1 MSLCFTRIMNT
12 QPLAMKLREINQSE
26 DGGRMPKLASAVTHQ
41 YVLKHQSSL
50 VVAYASACASE
61 VFRIFAP
68 EQPYEKE
75 ETLRAVYENFNQTL
89 GWLKYASSSSS
100 RRKKDHD
107 DEDEDDEN
115 EDDEDEDDEGEKE
128 EKEEEEEDGKK
139 LKKKNSKK
147 STKKKTKADPAN
159 PPPNLERK
167 RILFEQSERLLRNI
181 AQYGLCVPVLDLEDK
196 STSVELAKDL
206 FETLFDATTA
216 KTEPIIGE
224 NVARVLNTMIE
235 ERGGGYDVL
244 EHSPLLPEILEQTL
258 SRLVEPKKSQNPSAH
273 ALSSALV
280 VSCSTSL
287 HVPTQKFLVKSI
299 RNLVPKNHALFN
311 LSKKHAAILEA
322 LASVDAAVLSTLW
335 PELHEEARSEEVAQR
350 LKACA
355 LLGRV
360 LRARSSTIRIANNG
374 NSFGCIA
381 DEYPHVLKMFCER
394 FSDKERAVRVFCCNW
409 ALNFL
414 NNGSVGEDAEKT
426 VTNETLPSSQSSSD
440 GTKKTSDNSNT
451 ISRLSPK
458 PSGETNAA
466 AVQVFE
472 HLRQRCKDPDEH
484 VRLKATEV
492 LFEIYSRE
500 TDRRAVQ
507 LKAVKESGER
517 ALRDRRPTV
526 RKAVVDG
533 MVKCYRN
540 YALRCMK
547 KAETLRTGGE
557 EDSERFDWIPG
568 TILKGIVVPDIAMHV
583 VEPALANLF
592 PASFPA
598 DARTTFWLR
607 ALMTSGSALAKS
619 AEDVVDV
626 EDGGKETTIIN
637 YVEPR
642 VRDCLKMFLYRREI
656 ARKDFKEYM
665 DARELAKG
673 KTSPK
678 NSEKQLSEARV
689 FFSKNFRNEEK
700 SLKLLE
706 TGIEQVK
713 DQKFFKSLITL
724 ANLNTSQKDARLAA
738 EDAKKRLGE
747 KHGAFQLL
755 EAMIAKIDPSPFDG
769 DHARCTLKMALKNG
783 KKPTKRNEIDE
794 NNRRVAMF
802 AMDHAMML
810 AEANPSIFNSCGDL
824 FLKALS
830 ENAEVPP
837 LVDDVVTEFT
847 RLFSVCG
854 GHSLASVKETSHLR
868 DLLVNTVEQG
878 ASGWTRSKLAA
889 RSLVQLASSSGSGQK
904 KANDANVDALESC
917 FSNLLDALADG
928 RDAEM
933 PNLLAAASAMPPAL
947 VFKNLDAVENALF
960 SLVENESNDDFCRV
974 EAIKC
979 LRNFATFEMM
989 KSVSLSSKSSTT
1001 GAALLAKVKQFK
1013 KRAVDAFVQI
1023 LESSENDE
1031 VLRATALAIPKIAS
1045 GGSVSEK
1052 VIDQTAFYAVAKFL
1066 CDNDDDDET
1075 KLAFVSKISKY
1086 SKRKMSSLGVRWH
1099 AIVACLTGNAYSR
1112 SVRDVASTAWE
1123 VFATKTQRNKFELFN
1138 REAVESS
1145 KDPET
1150 TKSKKS
1156 FAFTRSP
1163 EYTLVYLI
1171 HLLSRVQFGVTSAK
1185 DEDGEFDAL
1194 TAKDLRF
1201 SEGVFEH
1208 AVHALWPPVDR
1219 KAEKMIALNSLVA
1232 STLKLIRGVKTC
1244 EDAEDA
1250 DGKTDALYLLTDLC
1264 LLACKSVCAKRGFDW
1279 MDDRSSESALL
1290 QITAVYPS
1298 TLYTVVGRRASGK
1311 PLEVGGP
1318 PRIGDCSHLP
1328 RAYLKAQANGGKAS
1342 KSEYYHHDRSRNNA
1356 TTTGANKRPAAT
1368 ATTTTTTASNAKVTD
1383 AFGGGN
1389 LKKQKTLKQT
1399 TLKMENPSR
1408 AMPKRKATGQ
1418 AIIVDELYDSD
1429 EFEPDSAV
1437 KKQKKLALPAPES
1450 RFVVPPSPAV
1460 GLKSRSTNTTGTTTT
1475 TTATTSSKSNSL
1487 KQKNVT
1493 SFFGVARED
1502 SDVENLPTAR
1512 GGVRE
1517 GTTALALVDPIK
1529 RGRRRR

>member
-1 MSLCFTRIMNT
+1 M
-12 QPLAMKLREINQSE
+12 
-26 DGGRMPKLASAVTHQ
+26 
-41 YVLKHQSSL
+41 
-50 VVAYASACASE
+50 
-61 VFRIFAP
+61 
-68 EQPYEKE
+68 
-75 ETLRAVYENFNQTL
+75 
-89 GWLKYASSSSS
+89 
-100 RRKKDHD
+100 
-107 DEDEDDEN
+107 
-115 EDDEDEDDEGEKE
+115 
-128 EKEEEEEDGKK
+128 
-139 LKKKNSKK
+139 
-147 STKKKTKADPAN
+147 
-159 PPPNLERK
+159 
-167 RILFEQSERLLRNI
+167 
-181 AQYGLCVPVLDLEDK
+181 
-196 STSVELAKDL
+196 
-206 FETLFDATTA
+206 
-216 KTEPIIGE
+216 
-224 NVARVLNTMIE
+224 
-235 ERGGGYDVL
+235 
-244 EHSPLLPEILEQTL
+244 
-258 SRLVEPKKSQNPSAH
+258 
-273 ALSSALV
+273 
-280 VSCSTSL
+280 
-287 HVPTQKFLVKSI
+287 
-299 RNLVPKNHALFN
+299 
-311 LSKKHAAILEA
+311 
-322 LASVDAAVLSTLW
+322 
-335 PELHEEARSEEVAQR
+335 
-350 LKACA
+350 
-355 LLGRV
+355 
-360 LRARSSTIRIANNG
+360 
-374 NSFGCIA
+374 
-381 DEYPHVLKMFCER
+381 
-394 FSDKERAVRVFCCNW
+394 
-409 ALNFL
+409 
-414 NNGSVGEDAEKT
+414 
-426 VTNETLPSSQSSSD
+426 
-440 GTKKTSDNSNT
+440 
-451 ISRLSPK
+451 
-458 PSGETNAA
+458 
-466 AVQVFE
+466 
-472 HLRQRCKDPDEH
+472 
-484 VRLKATEV
+484 
-492 LFEIYSRE
+492 
-500 TDRRAVQ
+500 
-507 LKAVKESGER
+507 
-517 ALRDRRPTV
+517 
-526 RKAVVDG
+526 
-533 MVKCYRN
+533 
-540 YALRCMK
+540 
-547 KAETLRTGGE
+547 
-557 EDSERFDWIPG
+557 
-568 TILKGIVVPDIAMHV
+568 
-583 VEPALANLF
+583 
-592 PASFPA
+592 
-598 DARTTFWLR
+598 
-607 ALMTSGSALAKS
+607 
-619 AEDVVDV
+619 
-626 EDGGKETTIIN
+626 
-637 YVEPR
+637 
-642 VRDCLKMFLYRREI
+642 
-656 ARKDFKEYM
+656 
-665 DARELAKG
+665 
-673 KTSPK
+673 
-678 NSEKQLSEARV
+678 
-689 FFSKNFRNEEK
+689 
-700 SLKLLE
+700 
-706 TGIEQVK
+706 
-713 DQKFFKSLITL
+713 
-724 ANLNTSQKDARLAA
+724 
-738 EDAKKRLGE
+738 
-747 KHGAFQLL
+747 
-755 EAMIAKIDPSPFDG
+755 
-769 DHARCTLKMALKNG
+769 
-783 KKPTKRNEIDE
+783 
-794 NNRRVAMF
+794 
-802 AMDHAMML
+802 
-810 AEANPSIFNSCGDL
+810 
-824 FLKALS
+824 
-830 ENAEVPP
+830 
-837 LVDDVVTEFT
+837 
-847 RLFSVCG
+847 
-854 GHSLASVKETSHLR
+854 
-868 DLLVNTVEQG
+868 
-878 ASGWTRSKLAA
+878 
-889 RSLVQLASSSGSGQK
+889 
-904 KANDANVDALESC
+904 
-917 FSNLLDALADG
+917 
-928 RDAEM
+928 
-933 PNLLAAASAMPPAL
+933 
-947 VFKNLDAVENALF
+947 
-960 SLVENESNDDFCRV
+960 
-974 EAIKC
+974 
-979 LRNFATFEMM
+979 
-989 KSVSLSSKSSTT
+989 
-1001 GAALLAKVKQFK
+1001 
-1013 KRAVDAFVQI
+1013 
-1023 LESSENDE
+1023 
-1031 VLRATALAIPKIAS
+1031 
-1045 GGSVSEK
+1045 SEK

-1342 KSEYYHHDRSRNNA
+1342 KSEYHHHDRSRNNA

>member
-1 MSLCFTRIMNT
+1 
-12 QPLAMKLREINQSE
+12 
-26 DGGRMPKLASAVTHQ
+26 MPKLASAATHAH
-41 YVLKHQSSL
+41 VLKHQSD
-50 VVAYASACASE
+50 VITAHISACTSE

-75 ETLRAVYENFNQTL
+75 ETLAAVYENFNETL
-89 GWLKYASSSSS
+89 GWLKYASSSGGGGEE
-100 RRKKDHD
+100 
-107 DEDEDDEN
+107 EDEGD
-115 EDDEDEDDEGEKE
+115 
-128 EKEEEEEDGKK
+128 EEDGKK
-139 LKKKNSKK
+139 KKKKKKKNEK
-147 STKKKTKADPAN
+147 STRNKASSTTSAN
-159 PPPNLERK
+159 AERK
-167 RILFEQSERLLRNI
+167 RVLFAHSERLLRNI
-181 AQYGLCVPVLDLEDK
+181 AQYGLCVPILDLEDK
-196 STSVELAKDL
+196 ATSVELARGL
-206 FETLFDATTA
+206 FETLFDVTTA

-224 NVARVLNTMIE
+224 NVGRVLNTMIE
-235 ERGGGYDVL
+235 EAAEDTTVADGNTANRNLFHDEVL
-244 EHSPLLPEILEQTL
+244 EHSPLLPEILESTL
-258 SRLVEPKKSQNPSAH
+258 SRLVEPKKSENPSAH

-299 RNLVPKNHALFN
+299 RSLVPKDHALFN
-311 LSKKHAAILEA
+311 LSKRHADILET

-335 PELHEEARSEEVAQR
+335 PELHEEVRSEEVAQR
-350 LKACA
+350 LKTCK

-394 FSDKERAVRVFCCNW
+394 FSDKDRSVRVFCCDW
-409 ALNFL
+409 ASKFL
-414 NNGSVGEDAEKT
+414 HNNGLQSSMNKEGNAEASSQDEDEEVDAT
-426 VTNETLPSSQSSSD
+426 TETPPSQSSSD
-440 GTKKTSDNSNT
+440 KTKTTTTTLSNN
-451 ISRLSPK
+451 SRLAPR

-472 HLRQRCKDPDEH
+472 YLRQRCKDPDEH

-507 LKAVKESGER
+507 LKTVKENGER
-517 ALRDRRPTV
+517 ALRDKKPTV
-526 RKAVVDG
+526 RKAAVDG
-533 MVKCYRN
+533 LVKCYRN

-547 KAETLRTGGE
+547 KTETLRTGGE

-568 TILKGIVVPDIAMHV
+568 TILKGISVPDIAMHV

-592 PASFPA
+592 PANFPA

-607 ALMTSGSALAKS
+607 ALMTSGSALACG
-619 AEDVVDV
+619 ENVVDG
-626 EDGGKETTIIN
+626 EDGKETTIIN

-642 VRDCLKMFLYRREI
+642 VRDCLKMFLTRRAI
-656 ARKDFKEYM
+656 ARRDFTEYM
-665 DARELAKG
+665 DARARAKG
-673 KTSPK
+673 QKKKDSPEK
-678 NSEKQLSEARV
+678 KQLSEARE
-689 FFSKNFRNEEK
+689 FFCKNFRNEAK
-700 SLKLLE
+700 TRDLLE
-706 TGIEQVK
+706 RGIEEVK
-713 DQKFFKSLITL
+713 DERFFKSLITL
-724 ANLNTSQKDARLAA
+724 ADLNTSQKDAKLAA
-738 EDAKKRLGE
+738 QDAKKRLG
-747 KHGAFQLL
+747 KTHNAFELL
-755 EAMIAKIDPSPFDG
+755 EAMIAKIDPSPFDRN
-769 DHARCTLKMALKNG
+769 HARCTLKMALKNG
-783 KKPTKRNEIDE
+783 KKPTKKNENDE
-794 NNRRVAMF
+794 NNTRVALF

-810 AEANPSIFNSCGDL
+810 AEAYPSIFNTCGDL

-830 ENAEVPP
+830 ENTEVVP
-837 LVDDVVTEFT
+837 LVDDVVNEFT

-854 GHSLASVKETSHLR
+854 GQSLSSVKETSHLR

-878 ASGWTRSKLAA
+878 AGGWTRSKLAA
-889 RSLVQLASSSGSGQK
+889 RSLVQLASSSSGQK
-904 KANDANVDALESC
+904 KTKDASVNALESC
-917 FSNLLDALADG
+917 FSNLLEALTDG

-960 SLVENESNDDFCRV
+960 SLVENESNDGFCRV

-979 LRNFATFEMM
+979 LRNYATFEMM
-989 KSVSLSSKSSTT
+989 KTSSSTKSSSTNR
-1001 GAALLAKVKQFK
+1001 AALLSKVKQFK

-1023 LESSENDE
+1023 LASSENDE
-1031 VLRATALAIPKIAS
+1031 VLHTAALAIPKIAS
-1045 GGSVSEK
+1045 GGSASEK
-1052 VIDQTAFYAVAKFL
+1052 AIDHTAFYAVAKFL
-1066 CDNDDDDET
+1066 CDNDDDDRT

-1086 SKRKMSSLGVRWH
+1086 SKRKLSSLGVRWH
-1099 AIVACLTGNAYSR
+1099 AIVACLVGSAYSR
-1112 SVRDVASTAWE
+1112 SVRDVASKAWE

-1145 KDPET
+1145 KDSET

-1171 HLLSRVQFGVTSAK
+1171 HLLSRVEAGITSAK

-1208 AVHALWPPVDR
+1208 AVHALWPPMDRHQSNNVDR
-1219 KAEKMIALNSLVA
+1219 TEKMNSLVA

-1264 LLACKSVCAKRGFDW
+1264 LLACKSVCAKRGFEW

-1298 TLYTVVGRRASGK
+1298 ALYTVVGRRASGK

-1328 RAYLKAQANGGKAS
+1328 RAYLRAKANGGSS
-1342 KSEYYHHDRSRNNA
+1342 KPEYHHHDRSRKA
-1356 TTTGANKRPAAT
+1356 TTA
-1368 ATTTTTTASNAKVTD
+1368 ASNAKVTD
-1383 AFGGGN
+1383 VFVNGN
-1389 LKKQKTLKQT
+1389 TMKKKQKTMKQT

-1418 AIIVDELYDSD
+1418 SIVVDELYDSD
-1429 EFEPDSAV
+1429 DFEPESTV

-1450 RFVVPPSPAV
+1450 RFIVPPSPAV

-1475 TTATTSSKSNSL
+1475 TTTSKSDSL

-1512 GGVRE
+1512 GGVRG
-1517 GTTALALVDPIK
+1517 GTAALTLVDPIK